1 MAFSMSEATKYDIQ
15 KGLLTLLSEFSL
27 LNMVIYGIPQSL
39 SIVLSLHPATL
50 CGVYKCNVI
59 SGELS
64 NFTWKICHVPMPCW
78 VIILK
83 PNINMLIVQ
92 SGYFISRRIC
102 FPKLNCFSLYDFSTS
117 INSWLRWLDR
127 EFINLTL
134 SLASHH
140 CEVI

>member
-1 MAFSMSEATKYDIQ
+1 MALSISEATRYDIQ
-15 KGLLTLLSEFSL
+15 KGLLTLLSGFSL
-27 LNMVIYGIPQSL
+27 LKMPIYRIPQSI

-92 SGYFISRRIC
+92 SGYFIYFS
-102 FPKLNCFSLYDFSTS
+102 FFFEDFDKMFEVVLKLLSYAHVAVVLIFLVENNRSFILQTG
-117 INSWLRWLDR
+117 LR
-127 EFINLTL
+127 
-134 SLASHH
+134 
-140 CEVI
+140 